1 MELFRNEFYCKECGK
16 VGFADSVDAIIKRK
30 KLCSKCFCKSLG
42 FEEEIEKEEKAEMH
56 TSRKVN
62 DMVTQELKSH
72 TSLRREPV
80 KKKVKHKKEGRG
92 WNW

>member
-1 MELFRNEFYCKECGK
+1 MELFRNEFYCKECGRK
-16 VGFADSVDAIIKRK
+16 GFADSVDAILKRK
-30 KLCSKCFCKSLG
+30 KLCSRCFCKSLG
-42 FEEEIEKEEKAEMH
+42 LEEEIEEEKIEVY

-62 DMVTQELKSH
+62 DVVTKELKSH

-92 WNW
+92 WSW

>member
-1 MELFRNEFYCKECGK
+1 MELFRNEFYCKECGGK
-16 VGFADSVDAIIKRK
+16 GFADSVDAIFKRK
-30 KLCSKCFCKSLG
+30 KLCSRCFCKSLG
-42 FEEEIEKEEKAEMH
+42 LEEEIEEEEKIEVY

-62 DMVTQELKSH
+62 DVVTKELNSH

-80 KKKVKHKKEGRG
+80 KKKAKHKKEGRG